1 MYIQGFVVPVLPGKK
16 EEYRKMAEEAGD
28 FFRKYGALE
37 MVEAFEE
44 DVRDGE
50 VTDFRK
56 AVKAEP
62 GEHVVFSWVVWPDKA
77 TCDKAEQ
84 EMPGDPDMKMPE
96 EMPFNG
102 KRMIFG
108 GFTPIV
114 TWGR

>member
-1 MYIQGFVVPVLPGKK
+1 MTTTVRPAATALDRPAFKVADLGLAEWGRK
-16 EEYRKMAEEAGD
+16 EIR
-28 FFRKYGALE
+28 L
-37 MVEAFEE
+37 
-44 DVRDGE
+44 
-50 VTDFRK
+50 
-56 AVKAEP
+56 
-62 GEHVVFSWVVWPDKA
+62 
-77 TCDKAEQ
+77 AEQ